1 MTTHRHRIALVG
13 LGRMGKNHCRVL
25 SDFHQVEL
33 VAVVDPRLA
42 PGDASLPHGVELL
55 NSLDQLSSSQVD
67 GVIIAVPTPL
77 HYEVVKQALTLKKPI
92 LVEKPICSTYAEGID
107 LDTRAREAGTTIH
120 VAHVERHNPAIKKL
134 KEVVASGI
142 IGTPIHCSVT
152 RVGGYPEHVAQGDN
166 VLLDLA
172 VHDLDVLQ
180 MLFGDF
186 NLQSSITHCTMRSSI
201 FDTAQ
206 INGICGGRVS
216 TDIHVNWITPTK
228 IRTVR
233 LTGSHGVCY
242 VDYILQTC
250 ILFGGN
256 LLKQVPGRNFVYQ
269 DLIELYKGSD
279 KIELGVTKLEP
290 LRAQLEQFVAH
301 LSGKEHT
308 LCTAIDA
315 AKVVHIAEQSLGRSI
330 KIINGS
336 LLTSNQSSVPPHGK
350 L

>member
-1 MTTHRHRIALVG
+1 MAAYRHKIALVG

-25 SDFHQVEL
+25 SECPQVEL
-33 VAVVDPRLA
+33 VAVVDPRITLDD
-42 PGDASLPHGVELL
+42 GTLPAGVQLL
-55 NSLDQLSSSQVD
+55 SSMDQLSSTQVD

-77 HYEVVKQALTLKKPI
+77 HYEVVRQALKLKKPI
-92 LVEKPICSTYAEGID
+92 LVEKPICSTYTEGIE
-107 LDTRAREAGTTIH
+107 LDAQAKEAGTTIH
-120 VAHVERHNPAIKKL
+120 VGHVERHNPAIKKL
-134 KEVVASGI
+134 KEVVSSGI

-172 VHDLDVLQ
+172 VHDIDVVQ
-180 MLFGDF
+180 MLFGEF
-186 NLQSSITHCTMRSSI
+186 NLQSSISHCTIRPSI

-206 INGICGGRVS
+206 INGICGDRVS

-242 VDYILQTC
+242 VDYILQSC
-250 ILFGGN
+250 VLYGGN
-256 LLKQVPGRNFVYQ
+256 LLKQVPGKNFMYQ

-279 KIELGVTKLEP
+279 KIELGITKLEP
-290 LRAQLEQFVAH
+290 LRAQLEQFAAH
-301 LSGKEHT
+301 LCGREHT
-308 LCTAIDA
+308 LCSAIDA
-315 AKVVHIAEQSLGRSI
+315 AKVVRIAEQSLSRSI
-330 KIINGS
+330 KI
-336 LLTSNQSSVPPHGK
+336 SNQSLPTHGTSTRDTQGK